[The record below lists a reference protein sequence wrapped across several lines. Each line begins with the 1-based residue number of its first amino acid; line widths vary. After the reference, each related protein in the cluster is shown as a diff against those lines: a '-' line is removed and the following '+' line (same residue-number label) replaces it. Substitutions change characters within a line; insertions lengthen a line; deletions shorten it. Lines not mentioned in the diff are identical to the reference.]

1 MDRLIFPIGTFLS
14 FLKGIGFGIN
24 DDRGEELNK
33 RESRV

>member
-1 MDRLIFPIGTFLS
+1 MDRFIFPFLS